1 MAKTRIH
8 LCLTEDVIDTLSR
21 HARARRLGS
30 ASQAAEQLLR
40 QALFCQPDEY
50 LEERVI
56 PSIREAIRE
65 ELAGMGF
72 LDTGDLHP
80 GPAARREERECHLTA
95 EAPTPDTSTGS
106 PGRATAR

>member
-8 LCLTEDVIDTLSR
+8 LCLTEDVIDALSR

-30 ASQAAEQLLR
+30 ASQAAEHLLR

-50 LEERVI
+50 VEERVL

-65 ELAGMGF
+65 ELATMGF
-72 LDTGDLHP
+72 LDTGDRH
-80 GPAARREERECHLTA
+80 RECRVTG
-95 EAPTPDTSTGS
+95 EAPTPDTPTGG